1 MDFASVMRRSAWWW
15 AVLVAL
21 VPSLAGAESYPTRS
35 VHWVVPYAAGGS
47 TDTTARILAAPLSS
61 ALKQQVVIDNRG
73 GAGGNIGTEQVAKSP
88 PDGYTLLFT
97 TVTLAINETAYVRLP
112 YDLHK
117 ELVPVVLLAQL
128 PNVMAVPAALAP
140 RTVAG
145 FIALAREKP
154 GQINFGSG
162 GNGTSP
168 HVAGELF
175 KLLTG
180 VDMVHVP
187 YRGDAPALQD
197 LLAGQIQV
205 IFGQL
210 PAALPFIRG
219 GALRPLAVTTATRSP
234 LLPDVPTLIEAGV
247 PGFEA
252 TSWYGIF
259 APTGTPAEIVTR
271 LNADANAALVGPPVR
286 ARLLEIGCTPLGGTP
301 EDFAR
306 FIEAD
311 IAKWAKVV
319 RAAKIAIE

>member
-1 MDFASVMRRSAWWW
+1 
-15 AVLVAL
+15 
-21 VPSLAGAESYPTRS
+21 
-35 VHWVVPYAAGGS
+35 
-47 TDTTARILAAPLSS
+47 
-61 ALKQQVVIDNRG
+61 
-73 GAGGNIGTEQVAKSP
+73 
-88 PDGYTLLFT
+88 
-97 TVTLAINETAYVRLP
+97 VTLAINETAYVKLP
-112 YDLHK
+112 YDLHA
-117 ELVPVVLLAQL
+117 ELMPVVLLAQL
-128 PNVMAVPAALAP
+128 PNAMVVPAALAP
-140 RTVAG
+140 RTVAA

-180 VDMVHVP
+180 VAMVHVP

-210 PAALPFIRG
+210 PAALPFIRS
-219 GALRPLAVTTATRSP
+219 GALRPLGVTTPARSP
-234 LLPDVPTLIEAGV
+234 LLPDVPTLAEAGV

-259 APTGTPAEIVTR
+259 APTGTSREIVAR
-271 LNADANAALVGPPVR
+271 LNAEANAALERPEVR
-286 ARLLEIGCTPLGGTP
+286 ARLLEIGCTPLGGSP

-306 FIEAD
+306 FLDAD
-311 IAKWAKVV
+311 IAKWARVV
-319 RAAKIAIE
+319 HEANIKIE

>member
-1 MDFASVMRRSAWWW
+1 MRRSAWWW
-15 AVLVAL
+15 VAL
-21 VPSLAGAESYPTRS
+21 VAAAPSLAGAEPYPTRS

-73 GAGGNIGTEQVAKSP
+73 GAGGNIGTEQVAKAQA
-88 PDGYTLLFT
+88 DGYTLLFT
-97 TVTLAINETAYVRLP
+97 TVTLAINETAYVTLP

-128 PNVMAVPAALAP
+128 PNVMAVPTALAP
-140 RTVAG
+140 RTVAA

-210 PAALPFIRG
+210 PAALPFIRS
-219 GALRPLAVTTATRSP
+219 GALRPLAVTTLTRSP
-234 LLPDVPTLIEAGV
+234 LLPDVPTLVEAGV

-259 APTGTPAEIVTR
+259 APTGTPAEIVAR
-271 LNADANAALVGPPVR
+271 LNAEANTTLRQPEVR
-286 ARLLEIGCTPLGGTP
+286 ARLLEIGTTPLGGTP
-301 EDFAR
+301 EDFAHVL
-306 FIEAD
+306 EAD

-319 RAAKIAIE
+319 HAAKIAIE